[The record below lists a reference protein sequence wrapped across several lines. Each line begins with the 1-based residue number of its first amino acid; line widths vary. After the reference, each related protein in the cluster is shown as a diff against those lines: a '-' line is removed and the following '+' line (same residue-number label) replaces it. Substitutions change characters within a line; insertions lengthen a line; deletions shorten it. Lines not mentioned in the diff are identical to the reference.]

1 MKKFRFKIISLL
13 CMVFALLMTC
23 SVKINAEDRTGSI
36 TVVNKALSGEVL
48 PNINVSLYKVAD
60 FTNGIDSGVVLTDD
74 FKDFDINLS
83 SVDSS
88 AEAEKSA
95 MDCLAYINEKNLSS
109 MQTLISDD
117 SGIVEFKDLEKGVYL
132 ITQTGD
138 ESAPYEFSS
147 SPFFVQL
154 PKTDENGNILFE
166 ITTSP
171 KNGVTY
177 PQETYE
183 VSVVKLW
190 KDNNNRDN
198 TRPESIEVGLYGNEE
213 LIETVTLSDIN
224 NWSYI
229 WSDLS
234 KDIVWDVKEMVIPDN
249 YRMSVENNQNQFTIT
264 NQLVIHR
271 ESITH
276 GAIETVKGDK
286 TSIKSVA
293 TGDTTVLGF
302 YIALFALSGLCILIY
317 VKRCKE
323 QN

>member
-1 MKKFRFKIISLL
+1 MKKIINKSIGLL
-13 CMVFALLMTC
+13 TVVLMFLIAFTMP
-23 SVKINAEDRTGSI
+23 INAAEEGSI
-36 TVVNKALSGEVL
+36 TVINKTQDGDLLSDVD
-48 PNINVSLYKVAD
+48 VKLYKVAD
-60 FTNGIDSGVVLTDD
+60 FTDNSRTHIILSDD
-74 FKDFDINLS
+74 FKEFQLDIDELLS
-83 SVDSS
+83 
-88 AEAEKSA
+88 
-95 MDCLAYINEKNLSS
+95 
-109 MQTLISDD
+109 
-117 SGIVEFKDLEKGVYL
+117 
-132 ITQTGD
+132 TGD
-138 ESAPYEFSS
+138 AETSARSCNDFIDEHAINA
-147 SPFFVQL
+147 VAEG
-154 PKTDENGNILFE
+154 KTDDTGVVTFSNIQEGIYLVTQNYVGNEDFAFE
-166 ITTSP
+166 TTPFYVQVPYTDSEGNVVYQVTSHP